1 MTDKTDS
8 EDWSLARMYHL
19 SAADREILNF
29 CQRIMIGRHE
39 VAWIAAR
46 EETYSGEECRKLMDQ
61 RLEIYKQIDRD
72 MAALEGY
79 CLESLYTA
87 RRVLEVV
94 VNVLGYR
101 FMDSEGWLGKGPIER
116 LLVRVLEA
124 VTTGAED
131 EARTKWRAVHTVPVQ
146 GNVA

>member
-46 EETYSGEECRKLMDQ
+46 EETYSGEEFSEARAAMRGFLGGRGDSLKLLLDGQ
-61 RLEIYKQIDRD
+61 LLHAHR
-72 MAALEGY
+72 AL
-79 CLESLYTA
+79 SLWITTRPLDEA
-87 RRVLEVV
+87 PIV
-94 VNVLGYR
+94 
-101 FMDSEGWLGKGPIER
+101 SE
-116 LLVRVLEA
+116 
-124 VTTGAED
+124 TTGAS
-131 EARTKWRAVHTVPVQ
+131 
-146 GNVA
+146 